1 MINKDVYRYLEAAY
15 VYYLHPEL
23 GIVLMHDLEWDA
35 LGRELEAKGL
45 IKEAGS
51 LFYMKEADYPESIR
65 KKYETKD

>member
-1 MINKDVYRYLEAAY
+1 MLDEDVYKYLEAAY
-15 VYYLHPEL
+15 VYYLRPEL

-51 LFYMKEADYPESIR
+51 LFYMKETDYPETIR
-65 KKYETKD
+65 KKYETKN

>member
-1 MINKDVYRYLEAAY
+1 MLDEDVYKYLEAAY
-15 VYYLHPEL
+15 VYYLRPEL

-51 LFYMKEADYPESIR
+51 LFYMKEIDYPETIR
-65 KKYETKD
+65 KKYETKN